1 MESKDNGSSIDFVE
15 KAKDIAENKDCP
27 DTIEITTGN
36 LFPKKD
42 SLSFKND
49 INEELRRRFPHYVV
63 ESENDITIFSGMISV
78 KFTKIN

>member
-1 MESKDNGSSIDFVE
+1 MKSRDNGSSIDFIE
-15 KAKDIAENKDCP
+15 KVKEIAENKNCP
-27 DTIEITTGN
+27 DTVEITTGN

-49 INEELRRRFPHYVV
+49 INEELRRRFPYYIVKN
-63 ESENDITIFSGMISV
+63 ESDITLYERMISI